1 MSFLRFDLFLNEL
14 KSPIR
19 IIQPSSAEFIEF
31 IFMLFLWLDIAIK
44 VEKIYR
50 STRNLLHK
58 NRRIVSFVI
67 PTVYIIIIITW
78 EVENKPGASINVRN
92 SLWHAN
98 SIIIYS
104 ITRFLIPNFLA
115 GISFI
120 IYFIKHLSS
129 SIIYIL
135 IQKPW
140 RFISFFFTTFPV
152 SLKYLIILRKL
163 AEFEILRSSIA
174 RKLKITKKLNSR
186 LFNNLGEK
194 IVILVYFMCQSVEI
208 L

>member
-1 MSFLRFDLFLNEL
+1 VSFLKFNLFLNEL
-14 KSPIR
+14 KSPSWNISGNVAIR
-19 IIQPSSAEFIEF
+19 IVQSSSVDF
-31 IFMLFLWLDIAIK
+31 IFMLFVWLDIAIN

-50 STRNLLHK
+50 STRNLHHK
-58 NRRIVSFVI
+58 NRRIVSFTI

-78 EVENKPGASINVRN
+78 EVENKPGASINVKN

-163 AEFEILRSSIA
+163 AEKHNWFEILRSSIA
-174 RKLKITKKLNSR
+174 RKLKITKKT
-186 LFNNLGEK
+186 
-194 IVILVYFMCQSVEI
+194 
-208 L
+208 

>member
-1 MSFLRFDLFLNEL
+1 MSFLKFNLFLNEL
-14 KSPIR
+14 KSPSWNISGNVAIR
-19 IIQPSSAEFIEF
+19 IVQSSSVDF
-31 IFMLFLWLDIAIK
+31 IFMLFVWLDIAIN

-50 STRNLLHK
+50 STRNLHHK
-58 NRRIVSFVI
+58 NRRIVSFTI

-78 EVENKPGASINVRN
+78 EVENKPGASINVKN

-140 RFISFFFTTFPV
+140 RSISFFFHNFSGLFKIFNNFKKISWETQLVWNITV
-152 SLKYLIILRKL
+152 VYCKKIKDYEENLILAYLIIWGRK
-163 AEFEILRSSIA
+163 S
-174 RKLKITKKLNSR
+174 
-186 LFNNLGEK
+186 
-194 IVILVYFMCQSVEI
+194 
-208 L
+208 